1 MNYSIRFHPD
11 GRGSAVRPEVEI
23 IGYNRS
29 HEETV
34 HLVWSVAEE
43 RDVRFV
49 IKETNAVETV
59 IKLLE
64 AYLRAECLW
73 DDRHSTQGIARLWDH
88 LDEVESSEE
97 LIEQIGNHQALTG
110 GGFCL

>member
-1 MNYSIRFHPD
+1 MNYSIRFYPD
-11 GRGSAVRPEVEI
+11 GRGSAVRPDVEI
-23 IGYNRS
+23 IGYNRDR
-29 HEETV
+29 EETV

-49 IKETNAVETV
+49 IKETGAVETV

-73 DDRHSTQGIARLWDH
+73 DDRHSIQGIARLWDH

-97 LIEQIGNHQALTG
+97 LIERYGEHMSLTG

>member
-11 GRGSAVRPEVEI
+11 GRGTAVRPEVEI
-23 IGYNRS
+23 IGYNRDR
-29 HEETV
+29 EETV

-43 RDVRFV
+43 RDVRFI
-49 IKETNAVETV
+49 IKDTGAVETV

-64 AYLRAECLW
+64 AYLRAECMW
-73 DDRHSTQGIARLWDH
+73 DDRHSIQGIARLWDH
-88 LDEVESSEE
+88 LDEVESGEE